1 MDTLGKSADDL
12 SAVFFEIAKAVR
24 RLAVEDPDGLWN
36 GLTADAEAAGLLC
49 QASTVRQALAD
60 GLAISDVVS
69 VSLGILDLA
78 MADLQAGQTDDA
90 RQWGIL
96 AFTLTDVGKAAGL
109 LADGSPDARRIQE
122 GLDELSRELGHLFG
136 FSPLGCPADESRRA
150 A

>member
-1 MDTLGKSADDL
+1 MDWLDVSADDL

-49 QASTVRQALAD
+49 QSSTVRQALAD
-60 GLAISDVVS
+60 GLAISDLAS

-78 MADLQAGQTDDA
+78 MADLQAGQNGDA

-96 AFTLTDVGKAAGL
+96 AFTLVDEGKNSGL
-109 LADGSPDARRIQE
+109 LTDGSPDARKIQE
-122 GLDELSRELGHLFG
+122 GLDQLSRELGHLFG
-136 FSPLGCPADESRRA
+136 FSPLGCPADESPRA
-150 A
+150 V